1 MHDVAY
7 LESNGIPT
15 VACVSDEFKPQLAYQ
30 ASMLGLEQVR
40 VQWVHHPIQCNT
52 KDEISQKA
60 IDTLAGA
67 VQSLTSSDANLLH
80 TVTGAVPPLACDS

>member
-15 VACVSDEFKPQLAYQ
+15 VAIVSDEFKPQLAYQ

-40 VQWVHHPIQCNT
+40 VQWVQQLPLLRIHTTSTCNASH
-52 KDEISQKA
+52 KNRDLLE
-60 IDTLAGA
+60 AGA
-67 VQSLTSSDANLLH
+67 GRAYECADSETHIILDTDA
-80 TVTGAVPPLACDS
+80 T